1 MKAMSVATIFSA
13 LSGFIVIYVATL
25 ALGGDVFEQFNAY
38 WGLFFAITGLIDGL
52 MQETTR
58 AVSSTSPKRGARP
71 HRAAL
76 LVLSLIHI

>member
-52 MQETTR
+52 MP
-58 AVSSTSPKRGARP
+58 VSYTHLTLPTICS
-71 HRAAL
+71 
-76 LVLSLIHI
+76 V